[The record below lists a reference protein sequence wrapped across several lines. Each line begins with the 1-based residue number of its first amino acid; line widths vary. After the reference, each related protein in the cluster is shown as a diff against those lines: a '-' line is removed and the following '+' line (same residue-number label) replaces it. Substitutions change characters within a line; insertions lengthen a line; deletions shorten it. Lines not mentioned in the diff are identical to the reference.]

1 MSYRLKNRDM
11 DSPIPLTFTQPQI
24 PQWKPP
30 PGSFRV
36 VVNAIISVR
45 KANPGITKQFNLS
58 LDPEVV
64 ADELDS
70 QHAAKL
76 AAAGHTA
83 YLKEGAASIPF
94 PKTWSPQRLFQNAK
108 AAAEA
113 VGKVMVGVGVYV
125 DWLGSGGIP
134 VERNHAEARAKVCST
149 CDHNKLKGSLTDYF
163 TEPAAAAMNK
173 ILAIK
178 NDMKL
183 MTTFEDSLHVC
194 DLCFCPLK
202 SKVWTPISHI
212 KAKLNDKTLSSL
224 PDFCWI
230 KQESK

>member
-1 MSYRLKNRDM
+1 M
-11 DSPIPLTFTQPQI
+11 DTPIPLTFTQPQI
-24 PQWKPP
+24 PQWKPT
-30 PGSFRV
+30 PGSFRT
-36 VVNAIISVR
+36 VVNSIIMVR
-45 KANPGITKQFNLS
+45 RANPGITKQFNLS
-58 LDPEVV
+58 LDPDVV

-76 AAAGHTA
+76 AAAGFNS

-94 PKTWSPQRLFQNAK
+94 PKAWTPQRLAQNAK
-108 AAAEA
+108 SAVEA

-134 VERNHAEARAKVCST
+134 VEKNHAESRAKVCAG
-149 CDHNKLKGSLTDYF
+149 CEHNKLKGSLTDYF
-163 TEPAAAAMNK
+163 TEPAAAAMSK
-173 ILAIK
+173 ILSIK

-183 MTTFEDSLHVC
+183 ETQYDESLHVC

-202 SKVWTPISHI
+202 SKVWTPIGHI
-212 KAKLNDKTLSSL
+212 KAKLKDSTLNSL